1 MDLPALLEQF
11 GDAREILDQVIDTYL
26 EQYPQLLAEVGR
38 AVATRDPAALSTS
51 AHKFKGALSI
61 FAGFLFWAG
70 LAYLYYTRNL
80 GGALILALGFVAGM
94 AVYGWMRR
102 RPKRPPRPRSDL
114 PEFKFDNV
122 KPKDFE

>member
-1 MDLPALLEQF
+1 MTSSIDLPALLEQF

-61 FAGFLFWAG
+61 FAVERAVEPAAFLELAG
-70 LAYLYYTRNL
+70 KTGNL
-80 GGALILALGFVAGM
+80 EHIDAMSARLEREVERLGEEL
-94 AVYGWMRR
+94 
-102 RPKRPPRPRSDL
+102 KRLRQQP
-114 PEFKFDNV
+114 
-122 KPKDFE
+122 